1 MKASTQLTDA
11 ERETLIQSQKER
23 LCYEKLSSDEKRQI
37 CGRMKLLINGRSKA
51 RVKEMEQEQGLSPAY
66 IYARKLRE

>member
-1 MKASTQLTDA
+1 MDTPAYLNDA
-11 ERETLIQSQKER
+11 EREILIQYQTGCLDNGNLLAE
-23 LCYEKLSSDEKRQI
+23 EKRQI